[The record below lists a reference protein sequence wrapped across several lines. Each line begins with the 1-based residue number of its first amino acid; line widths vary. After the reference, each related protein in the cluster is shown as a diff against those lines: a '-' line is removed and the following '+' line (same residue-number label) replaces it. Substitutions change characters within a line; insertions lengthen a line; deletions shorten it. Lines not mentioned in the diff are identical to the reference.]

1 MREIEEIEKLIIT
14 FFLAK
19 KNFFDDDSVL
29 AVDILNIIKKISFKM
44 LIDTD
49 VTEYEFVNISVAQ
62 RICEQL
68 RIISIELNKFKQLK
82 EYDERQ
88 EQLITHV
95 IYSTLIVQDYIE
107 SLISLFL
114 TKLDQQNIILE
125 KSWMR
130 RHEVS
135 YNEHINDIFF

>member
-49 VTEYEFVNISVAQ
+49 VIEYEFVNISVAQ
-62 RICEQL
+62 RIYEQL
-68 RIISIELNKFKQLK
+68 RIASIELNKLK
-82 EYDERQ
+82 KLKKYDER
-88 EQLITHV
+88 
-95 IYSTLIVQDYIE
+95 
-107 SLISLFL
+107 
-114 TKLDQQNIILE
+114 
-125 KSWMR
+125 
-130 RHEVS
+130 
-135 YNEHINDIFF
+135 